1 MSMMLSF
8 QTNKLIAFFSKG
20 VKHFDFIPE
29 SYIIPE
35 EFNEFNGKYCLEG
48 SVTLDVSCAWTFFVN
63 LVDDTHFLITCNY
76 RTLQHFTIKKKT
88 LNIILYTCIIIL
100 AAFLKD
106 RRPWIVK
113 PVASSRGRGIYLVN
127 HVSLLRTI
135 CIIHMFLLVL
145 KVCMLM

>member
-1 MSMMLSF
+1 MMLSF

-35 EFNEFNGKYCLEG
+35 EFNEFNGQYCLEG
-48 SVTLDVSCAWTFFVN
+48 SVTLDVSCARTFFVN

>member
-1 MSMMLSF
+1 MMLSF

-35 EFNEFNGKYCLEG
+35 EFNEFNGKYCLEE

-76 RTLQHFTIKKKT
+76 RILQHFTIKKKT

>member
-1 MSMMLSF
+1 MMLPF

-63 LVDDTHFLITCNY
+63 LVDDTHF
-76 RTLQHFTIKKKT
+76 
-88 LNIILYTCIIIL
+88 ILY
-100 AAFLKD
+100 LK
-106 RRPWIVK
+106 
-113 PVASSRGRGIYLVN
+113 SLMSLM
-127 HVSLLRTI
+127 VST
-135 CIIHMFLLVL
+135 V
-145 KVCMLM
+145 

>member
-1 MSMMLSF
+1 MMLSF
-8 QTNKLIAFFSKG
+8 QTNKLISFFSKG